1 MATASRTQN
10 SAVMEKKIEEFCQAS
25 AELLANIHERCS
37 LKESG
42 KTKKGKRGRKK
53 KSESK

>member
-1 MATASRTQN
+1 MTAGSRSNN
-10 SAVMEKKIEEFCQAS
+10 SAVLEKKVDEFCHAS

-37 LKESG
+37 TKENG

-53 KSESK
+53 KTESK